1 MKSDRVAVELNR
13 DIVSPRSLA
22 RNPTQRRRSPGSRPL
37 RRRRTHIESNSRNS
51 PSQPFSTD
59 SLLDFVAHAPRMSE
73 TFCWD
78 IVSNIGEAETSICRI
93 DFTSQQVIALT
104 GITPRQ
110 LQWWDERGVVK
121 PEREGHR
128 RLYSMN
134 HLTEV
139 AVICELRR
147 KGFSLQGVRKVMRF
161 LDREIGK
168 GLAEI
173 VSRSS
178 DYHLLTD
185 GTHLYLETSARQI
198 VDILKNSDQPIL
210 AVCLSDAVRQV
221 RAGVISGKAN
231 TSVTSPDYRRRAK
244 KAS

>member
-1 MKSDRVAVELNR
+1 MQNK
-13 DIVSPRSLA
+13 
-22 RNPTQRRRSPGSRPL
+22 
-37 RRRRTHIESNSRNS
+37 
-51 PSQPFSTD
+51 
-59 SLLDFVAHAPRMSE
+59 
-73 TFCWD
+73 
-78 IVSNIGEAETSICRI
+78 
-93 DFTSQQVIALT
+93 FTSQEVMALT

-121 PEREGHR
+121 PERDGHR

-161 LDREIGK
+161 LDREFGK

-178 DYHLLTD
+178 EYHLLTD
-185 GTHLYLETSARQI
+185 GKHLFLETSARQI
-198 VDILKNSDQPIL
+198 VDILKNSSQPIL
-210 AVCLSDAVRQV
+210 AICLSDAARQV
-221 RAGVISGKAN
+221 RAEVVSRKLN
-231 TSVTSPDYRRRAK
+231 TSVTRPDSRKRAR

>member
-1 MKSDRVAVELNR
+1 MQER
-13 DIVSPRSLA
+13 
-22 RNPTQRRRSPGSRPL
+22 
-37 RRRRTHIESNSRNS
+37 
-51 PSQPFSTD
+51 
-59 SLLDFVAHAPRMSE
+59 
-73 TFCWD
+73 
-78 IVSNIGEAETSICRI
+78 
-93 DFTSQQVIALT
+93 FTSREVIGLT
-104 GITPRQ
+104 GITARQ
-110 LQWWDERGVVK
+110 LQWWDERGVVR

-161 LDREIGK
+161 LDREFGK
-168 GLAEI
+168 GLSDI
-173 VSRSS
+173 VSRNS

-198 VDILKNSDQPIL
+198 VDILKNSNQPIL
-210 AVCLSDAVRQV
+210 GICLSDAVRQV
-221 RAGVISGKAN
+221 RAEVVSRKAN
-231 TSVTSPDYRRRAK
+231 TSVTSSGYRKRAR